1 MNNIVMIKH
10 INLMLSWLEDS
21 IEFARENKDLKLI
34 KTQLV
39 RTQRNLKKTRDNL
52 MELYNVSI

>member
-1 MNNIVMIKH
+1 
-10 INLMLSWLEDS
+10 MLSWLEDS

-39 RTQRNLKKTRDNL
+39 RTQKNLKKTRDDL
-52 MELYNVSI
+52 MELYNVSL